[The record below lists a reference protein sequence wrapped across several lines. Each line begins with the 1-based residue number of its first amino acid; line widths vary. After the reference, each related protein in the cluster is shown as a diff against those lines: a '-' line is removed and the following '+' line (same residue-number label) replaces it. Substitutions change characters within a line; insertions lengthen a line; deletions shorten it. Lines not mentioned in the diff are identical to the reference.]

1 MNVIHAVVARHRV
14 MVAGVLAAA
23 AAGAIVPALTTAQ
36 SDGGRDIAVRE
47 KVKWVRFLHHARS
60 TRGDRMLTGDR
71 VLTYQRL
78 YDESDKRIGTLYT
91 DCVNVGSAAHVY
103 RATLLCTASY
113 RLGQGQFA
121 TVGAI
126 RLGGKPGASPTP
138 IIGSG
143 AYRGQSGEVAS
154 ARPVKGYESVDVL
167 HIDG

>member
-1 MNVIHAVVARHRV
+1 MKVVATIP
-14 MVAGVLAAA
+14 ALVLV
-23 AAGAIVPALTTAQ
+23 AAGAVALPALTSAQ
-36 SDGGRDIAVRE
+36 SSGARDIVVRV
-47 KVKWVRFLHHARS
+47 KVTWVRFLHQATS

-78 YDESDKRIGTLYT
+78 YDESAKRIGTLYT

-113 RLGQGQFA
+113 RLTEGQFA

-126 RLGGKPGASPTP
+126 RLGGRPGASPTP
-138 IIGSG
+138 IVGSG
-143 AYRGQSGEVAS
+143 AYRGQHGEVAS
-154 ARPVKGYESVDVL
+154 APPVKGYESVDVL

>member
-1 MNVIHAVVARHRV
+1 MTMPRRAPAALALVA
-14 MVAGVLAAA
+14 AS
-23 AAGAIVPALTTAQ
+23 AIALPALTSAQ
-36 SDGGRDIAVRE
+36 STGARDITVRE
-47 KVKWVRFLHHARS
+47 KVTWVRFLHQKTS

-78 YDESDKRIGTLYT
+78 YDESAKRIGALYT

-103 RATLLCTASY
+103 KATLLCTASY
-113 RLGQGQFA
+113 RLSHGQFA

-126 RLGGKPGASPTP
+126 RLGGRPGASPTP

-143 AYRGQSGEVAS
+143 AYRGQHGEVAS
-154 ARPVKGYESVDVL
+154 APPVKGYESVDVL

>member
-1 MNVIHAVVARHRV
+1 MTAMARRALPALALVAIGAVA
-14 MVAGVLAAA
+14 
-23 AAGAIVPALTTAQ
+23 VPALTSAQ
-36 SDGGRDIAVRE
+36 SSGARDITVRE
-47 KVKWVRFLHHARS
+47 KVTWVRFLHQKTS

-78 YDESDKRIGTLYT
+78 YDQSSKRIGTLYT
-91 DCVNVGSAAHVY
+91 DCVNVGPAAHVY

-113 RLGQGQFA
+113 RLTEGQFA

-126 RLGGKPGASPTP
+126 RLGGRPGASPTP

-143 AYRGQSGEVAS
+143 AYRGQHGEVAS
-154 ARPVKGYESVDVL
+154 APPVKGYESVDVL